1 MQENRE
7 VVATF
12 SSASQGRVGTVDCK
26 LGSAALTS

>member
-12 SSASQGRVGTVDCK
+12 SSASQGRVGMADCK
-26 LGSAALTS
+26 LGSAAP